1 MKPMKLL
8 KNHLTSVALVA
19 LLALPG
25 AALAQSSQSPAAQPT
40 TSPPP
45 AGAASPMTSHPVA
58 GKTAEER
65 VERYIKDLHA
75 RLHITPA
82 EETQW
87 NQFAEVMRQ
96 NARDMD
102 QAFMQRAE
110 QFPTM
115 NAVQNLQSYE
125 QLAEDHA
132 QRVQKLIPAFEN
144 LYNAMPEQQKQ
155 LADQVFRANAERR
168 TEGAAQSHRGRG

>member
-1 MKPMKLL
+1 MTEMKPLSK
-8 KNHLTSVALVA
+8 HLTSATLAA
-19 LLALPG
+19 LLAMPG
-25 AALAQSSQSPAAQPT
+25 GALAQSVQSPAAQPAT
-40 TSPPP
+40 PPP
-45 AGAASPMTSHPVA
+45 PSASASPMVGHPVP

-75 RLHITPA
+75 RLQITPA

-110 QFPTM
+110 QLSSM
-115 NAVQNLQSYE
+115 SAVQDLKSYA
-125 QLAEDHA
+125 QIAEDHA
-132 QRVQKLIPAFEN
+132 QRVQKLVPAFES

-155 LADQVFRANAERR
+155 LADQVFRANTERHI
-168 TEGAAQSHRGRG
+168 GAAQTHRRRAG

>member
-1 MKPMKLL
+1 MKLL
-8 KNHLTSVALVA
+8 SNHLISVALAA

-25 AALAQSSQSPAAQPT
+25 VALAQSTQPPAAQTP
-40 TSPPP
+40 SPPP
-45 AGAASPMTSHPVA
+45 PAVAASPTAGHPVA
-58 GKTAEER
+58 GKNAEER

-75 RLHITPA
+75 RLQITTA

-102 QAFMQRAE
+102 QALRQRAE
-110 QFPTM
+110 QFSSM
-115 NAVQNLQSYE
+115 NAVQNLQSYA
-125 QLAEDHA
+125 QLAEAHA

-155 LADQVFRANAERR
+155 LGDQVFRANTERHI
-168 TEGAAQSHRGRG
+168 GATQSHRGRAG

>member
-1 MKPMKLL
+1 MKLL
-8 KNHLTSVALVA
+8 SNHFTPIALAAV
-19 LLALPG
+19 LALPG
-25 AALAQSSQSPAAQPT
+25 AAMAQSSQSPSAQPT
-40 TSPPP
+40 TTPPQ
-45 AGAASPMTSHPVA
+45 AATTSPMAAHPAA
-58 GKTAEER
+58 GKTAQER

-75 RLHITPA
+75 RLQITPA

-110 QFPTM
+110 QFSTM
-115 NAVQNLQSYE
+115 NAVQNMQSYE
-125 QLAEDHA
+125 QLAEAHA

-155 LADQVFRANAERR
+155 LADQVFRANAERHI
-168 TEGAAQSHRGRG
+168 GAAQTHRGRAG

>member
-1 MKPMKLL
+1 MTPMKSLS
-8 KNHLTSVALVA
+8 NHLTPVALAA

-25 AALAQSSQSPAAQPT
+25 AALAQSSQSPAAQPA
-40 TSPPP
+40 SPPSP
-45 AGAASPMTSHPVA
+45 AGAASPMTGHPVA
-58 GKTAEER
+58 GKNAEER

-110 QFPTM
+110 QFSSM
-115 NAVQNLQSYE
+115 NAVQDLQSYA
-125 QLAEDHA
+125 QLAEAHA
-132 QRVQKLIPAFEN
+132 QRVQKLVPAFEN

-155 LADQVFRANAERR
+155 IADQVFRANTERHI
-168 TEGAAQSHRGRG
+168 GATQTRRGRAG

>member
-1 MKPMKLL
+1 MTPMRLL
-8 KNHLTSVALVA
+8 SNHLTSVALVA

-25 AALAQSSQSPAAQPT
+25 AALAQSSQSPAAQPAT
-40 TSPPP
+40 PPP

-65 VERYIKDLHA
+65 VERYIKELHT

-87 NQFAEVMRQ
+87 NQFAEVMRE

-110 QFPTM
+110 QFSTM

-125 QLAEDHA
+125 QLAEAHA

-155 LADQVFRANAERR
+155 VADQVFRANAERR
-168 TEGAAQSHRGRG
+168 MEGAAQPHRSRG

>member
-1 MKPMKLL
+1 MKLL
-8 KNHLTSVALVA
+8 SNHHLASVMLVA
-19 LLALPG
+19 LLTMPDTAI
-25 AALAQSSQSPAAQPT
+25 AQSSQLPAAQPANP
-40 TSPPP
+40 SPPA
-45 AGAASPMTSHPVA
+45 AGASPITGHAGV

-75 RLHITPA
+75 RLQITPA

-102 QAFMQRAE
+102 QAFRQRAE
-110 QFPTM
+110 QFRTM
-115 NAVQNLQSYE
+115 NAVQDLQSYA
-125 QLAEDHA
+125 QLAEEHA

-144 LYNAMPEQQKQ
+144 LYNAMPDQQKQ
-155 LADQVFRANAERR
+155 LADQVFRANTERHI
-168 TEGAAQSHRGRG
+168 GAAQSHRGRAG